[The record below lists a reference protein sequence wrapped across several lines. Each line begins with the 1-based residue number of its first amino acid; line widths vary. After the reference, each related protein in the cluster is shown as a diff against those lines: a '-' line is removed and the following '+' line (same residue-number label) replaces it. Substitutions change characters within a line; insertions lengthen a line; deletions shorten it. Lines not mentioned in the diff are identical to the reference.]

1 MSTPTSPSALLECYL
16 LLGQSNMA
24 GRGLVQ
30 EEDKKPVRNI
40 LVFDS
45 QDKWV
50 NQGEPI
56 HYDSPRSGVGL
67 GMALAKQR
75 VKRNPQTR
83 IGLIPCAVG
92 GTPLALWQPGA
103 DLYLKSIRRAKLAL
117 SGGIL
122 RGFLWHQGENDSLE
136 SPTAHSYAERLAG
149 VVAAYREDLAVP
161 EVPFL
166 AGELGRFLEQNP
178 KTPFATLVNQQIHS
192 LVPSIH
198 RFAVIS
204 SEGLISHGHEDPLHF
219 DANSLQELGRRYEK
233 ELQSISLASSGPKKR

>member
-1 MSTPTSPSALLECYL
+1 MISATSSSAPLECYL

-56 HYDSPRSGVGL
+56 HYDHPRAGVGL
-67 GMALAKQR
+67 GMALAKHR

-83 IGLIPCAVG
+83 VGLIPCAVG

-122 RGFLWHQGENDSLE
+122 HGFLWHQGENDSLE

-149 VVAAYREDLAVP
+149 VVAAYREDLAAP

-204 SEGLISHGHEDPLHF
+204 SEGLSHGHEDPLHF

-233 ELQSISLASSGPKKR
+233 ELQSISLSSSGPKKR